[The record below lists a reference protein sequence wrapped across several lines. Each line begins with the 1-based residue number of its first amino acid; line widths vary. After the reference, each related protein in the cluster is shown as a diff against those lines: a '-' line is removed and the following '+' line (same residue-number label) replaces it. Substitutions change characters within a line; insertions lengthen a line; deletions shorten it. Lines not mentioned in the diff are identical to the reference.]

1 MLIETLEAMR
11 RQVHL
16 IIYLAFCAII
26 CLLNTSCVQQPKKF
40 IIGVSQCSEDIWRDK
55 LNDELKTGE
64 FLNDSLIVKLASSN
78 DDNVLQNKQVNEFVD
93 EGVDLLIISPNQ
105 LSAISKAV
113 ERAYDKGIPV
123 ILYDRKA
130 NTNKYTAF
138 IGCDNYTIG
147 KSMGN
152 FIAQQLKGK
161 GRIAEIRGLEGS
173 SPAME
178 RHRGFMDAIKPYPG
192 IQVVASEAGDWK
204 EESAIQAM
212 KRILKK
218 TQDFDYLFSH
228 NDRMAWG
235 AYVAARQ
242 MGVKRQYKYTGVDAM
257 ATEGGG
263 LELVRDG
270 VFEATYLYPTKG
282 DEVIALAMKIL
293 RHQPYKRDNYLRTS
307 IITKDNAE
315 LTLMEA
321 RDAER
326 QSHNLKTLHRQVD
339 QYLSEYNTQK
349 IMLIGLGFF
358 LLVCLVGAALLFR
371 SYVVKARLNEQ
382 LAKNNEEQKRL
393 NEELAGKNDE
403 LKRLND
409 EVMELTHSRLVFFT
423 NISHEL
429 RTPLTLIADPVEML
443 LEDANIKGKTRELL
457 KMVQRNAKALQ
468 QLVGSILDFRKI
480 QNGKMELTLSRFDI
494 VKALKVWVGDFK
506 LTAERKKI
514 QLHLEV
520 SGFGDAQQESSSG
533 ASRTDSSSNSSAHS
547 DLAVSSFIIADKE
560 KLSRIVFNLL
570 SNAMKYTPAGGDI
583 FVSLRQEGDKFRLD
597 VKDTGRG
604 IAKEEAP
611 KVFERFFQAKGT
623 ASGTGIGLALVK
635 SFVELH
641 HGEANVES
649 ELGKGADFI
658 VVLPCKQEGEIQVIH
673 DGVDNVD
680 NSASASVSDS
690 NNFEN
695 ESFLQYIDDDDKKSG
710 KLQQVV
716 DEHINKPTL
725 LIIDDN
731 NDIRQYERTLLQD
744 DYIVL
749 EASDGKEGLEIAK
762 KEVPDLVICD
772 VMMPVMDGLEFTE
785 QLKTNVATSHI
796 PVIMLT
802 AKNLEEHRAEGYE
815 HGADSYITKP
825 FHSKVLLARI
835 DNLLKQRK
843 LLKNLYISSS
853 QTAEQQIEE
862 SQLDNRDK
870 QFMKQLHGIIQ
881 QNLSNSEFG
890 VEDIGK
896 EIGLSRVQLY
906 RKVKAMTGSSVVDLI
921 RKSRLA
927 KARRLLESR
936 SMSVSEVAYEVGFS
950 SPSYFTKCFKDEFG
964 MLPGEV
970 GA

>member
-1 MLIETLEAMR
+1 M
-11 RQVHL
+11 
-16 IIYLAFCAII
+16 
-26 CLLNTSCVQQPKKF
+26 
-40 IIGVSQCSEDIWRDK
+40 
-55 LNDELKTGE
+55 
-64 FLNDSLIVKLASSN
+64 VKLASSN

-93 EGVDLLIISPNQ
+93 EGVDLLVISPNQ

-123 ILYDRKA
+123 ILYDRK
-130 NTNKYTAF
+130 TNSGKYTAF
-138 IGCDNYTIG
+138 IGCDNYLIG

-152 FIAQQLKGK
+152 YIAQRLHGN
-161 GRIAEIRGLEGS
+161 GRVVEITGLEGS
-173 SPAME
+173 SPALE
-178 RHRGFMDAIKPYPG
+178 RHRGFMDAVKIYPG
-192 IQVVASEAGDWK
+192 IQVVASEGGNWK
-204 EESAIQAM
+204 EESGNEAM
-212 KRILKK
+212 KRILHK
-218 TQDFDYLFSH
+218 TQDFDYVFAH
-228 NDRMAWG
+228 NDRLAYG
-235 AYVAARQ
+235 AYLAAKQ
-242 MGVKRQYKYTGVDAM
+242 MGVKHPYKYTGVDAM
-257 ATEGGG
+257 ATKNGG

-270 VFEATYLYPTKG
+270 IFDATYLYPTKG

-293 RHQPYKRDNYLRTS
+293 RHEPYCRDNYLSTS

-315 LTLMEA
+315 ITLLQA

-326 QSHNLKTLHRQVD
+326 QARNLKTLHCQVD
-339 QYLSEYNTQK
+339 QYLSEYNAQK
-349 IMLIGLGFF
+349 MMLIGLGLF
-358 LLVCLVGAALLFR
+358 LLFCIVGAALLFR
-371 SYVVKARLNEQ
+371 SYVVKARLNEE
-382 LAKNNEEQKRL
+382 LARKNEEQKRL

-409 EVMELTHSRLVFFT
+409 EVMELTHSRLMFFT

-429 RTPLTLIADPVEML
+429 RTPLTLIGDPVEML
-443 LEDANIKGKTRELL
+443 LEDKTIKGKARELL
-457 KMVQRNAKALQ
+457 KMVQRNARALQ

-480 QNGKMELTLSRFDI
+480 QNGKMELTLSRFDL
-494 VKALKVWVGDFK
+494 VEALKVWTGDFK

-514 QLHLEV
+514 QLHLDV
-520 SGFGDAQQESSSG
+520 SDFAKELLDKADGSKMAPTQNSDSEN
-533 ASRTDSSSNSSAHS
+533 ASI
-547 DLAVSSFIIADKE
+547 IIADKE
-560 KLSRIVFNLL
+560 KLARIVFNLM

-583 FVSLRQEGDKFRLD
+583 FVSLYKQGDKFRLD
-597 VKDTGRG
+597 VRDTGKG
-604 IAKEEAP
+604 IAKEEAD
-611 KVFERFFQAKGT
+611 KVFERFFQAKGA

-641 HGEANVES
+641 HGEARVES

-673 DGVDNVD
+673 NDVENVD
-680 NSASASVSDS
+680 NSVSGYS
-690 NNFEN
+690 TGGNNFEN
-695 ESFLQYIDDDDKKSG
+695 ESVLQYIDDEDKKSG

-716 DEHINKPTL
+716 DECANKPTL

-749 EASDGKEGLEIAK
+749 EASDGKEGWEISK
-762 KEVPDLVICD
+762 KEIPDLVICD

-785 QLKTNVATSHI
+785 LLKTHTATSHI

-843 LLKNLYISSS
+843 LLKNLYRATT

-862 SQLDNRDK
+862 SQLDSRDK
-870 QFMKQLHGIIQ
+870 QFMKQLHDIIQ
-881 QNLSNSEFG
+881 KNLNNSEFG

-906 RKVKAMTGSSVVDLI
+906 RKVKAMTGSSVVDLL
-921 RKSRLA
+921 RKARLA
-927 KARRLLESR
+927 KAKRLLESR

-950 SPSYFTKCFKDEFG
+950 SPSYFTKCFKDEFD

-970 GA
+970 GE